1 MNRCARPSHRQV
13 VIAKEE
19 DGLELKQE
27 VEVLR
32 KNVETQKGLQHTQ
45 DPQVFNTLVSLCT
58 WAVQGSISAP
68 LPRRNRPCPTCER
81 QTTEKKTRF
90 RFPLCFYMLLL
101 PSSDDLQPT

>member
-58 WAVQGSISAP
+58 
-68 LPRRNRPCPTCER
+68 
-81 QTTEKKTRF
+81 
-90 RFPLCFYMLLL
+90 
-101 PSSDDLQPT
+101 

>member
-32 KNVETQKGLQHTQ
+32 KNVETQKGLQHTC
-45 DPQVFNTLVSLCT
+45 VSVHMGGSGFNLRTF
-58 WAVQGSISAP
+58 AAK
-68 LPRRNRPCPTCER
+68 E
-81 QTTEKKTRF
+81 
-90 RFPLCFYMLLL
+90 
-101 PSSDDLQPT
+101 